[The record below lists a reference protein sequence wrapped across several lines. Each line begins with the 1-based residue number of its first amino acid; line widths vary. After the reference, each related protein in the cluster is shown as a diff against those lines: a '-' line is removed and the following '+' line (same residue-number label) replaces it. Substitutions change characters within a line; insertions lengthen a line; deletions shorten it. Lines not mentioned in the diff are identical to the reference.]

1 MDATDLYSDTIW
13 LVGFIKMEIRR
24 KIHNPGTVDNSKLLW
39 QIDCYIIVINYHF
52 AEFSTLNATINTDK
66 AINFV

>member
-1 MDATDLYSDTIW
+1 
-13 LVGFIKMEIRR
+13 MEIRR